1 VCCLHYITLARVLM
15 MSRVKALREEP
26 YSIKEA
32 EAGRGLTTDNGK
44 RPTTT
49 LMEVDDGA
57 TA

>member
-1 VCCLHYITLARVLM
+1 VLM
-15 MSRVKALREEP
+15 LCRVKALREEP

-44 RPTTT
+44 RATTT
-49 LMEVDDGA
+49 LMEVDDSV